1 MDSAWDRT
9 LIDCPGLAWVLLMFA
24 VANLVLTLAVT
35 SALAANRG
43 PATLLAAK
51 FPRAAGV
58 LPALAD
64 AIALPPV
71 LVALVASMFN
81 ARKSLLVVMVV
92 ELSLWLCVC
101 VGAAYLLATK
111 VDTQDACEPHNS
123 GEVFRKCLRSRE
135 TCTLQEGENFAL
147 LLGGAPLL

>member
-1 MDSAWDRT
+1 M
-9 LIDCPGLAWVLLMFA
+9 IDCPGLAWVLLMFA

-35 SALAANRG
+35 SALAANRPG

-81 ARKSLLVVMVV
+81 AQV
-92 ELSLWLCVC
+92 
-101 VGAAYLLATK
+101 
-111 VDTQDACEPHNS
+111 P
-123 GEVFRKCLRSRE
+123 
-135 TCTLQEGENFAL
+135 
-147 LLGGAPLL
+147 LGGGGGGGVSESLVFSF